1 MALGP
6 SLAGLAEHITGN
18 PYIIFYLALGLHAIN
33 ALSQW
38 FIIPESLLPAQ
49 MDAARRAKRKAGKG
63 HWFIRMFSFFSPLT
77 LLAPLPQNRGD
88 NSQKASEKDWSLTW
102 LALSLAPESLVLGGM
117 QYWYQYAVGKFNW
130 SAEMV
135 GMPLKRNVPILQSRS
150 PAWILY
156 KFHWIHPSTRSS
168 SWATWLAELNLVLC
182 LLLQLIDVLH
192 PAVLKLFASRSQ
204 PVQLPTSPD
213 EPLDA
218 SSSLPHTEPALD
230 SARPHTPAVDLGI
243 AKLSLALLAVVFV
256 LVAVSKDTG
265 TFVAA
270 NALGALAA
278 CYTPTTHS
286 LSMELYTRRG
296 GAPSEAGKLFG
307 AVSVIQTIGCAPF
320 IAQFLRGGL

>member
-6 SLAGLAEHITGN
+6 SLGGLAEHITGN
-18 PYIIFYLALGLHAIN
+18 TYIIFYLALCLHAIN

-49 MDAARRAKRKAGKG
+49 IDAARRARRNRRKG
-63 HWFIRMFSFFSPLT
+63 HWFSRMFGFLSPLT
-77 LLAPLPQNRGD
+77 LLAPLPQKRGD
-88 NSQKASEKDWSLTW
+88 NSQKAPEKDWSLTW

-130 SAEMV
+130 TAEMV
-135 GMPLKRNVPILQSRS
+135 GMPLKQNMPILKSHS

-156 KFHWIHPSTRSS
+156 KFHWIHPSTRPSS
-168 SWATWLAELNLVLC
+168 CATWLAELNLVLC
-182 LLLQLIDVLH
+182 LLLQLIYALH
-192 PAVLKLFASRSQ
+192 PAVLKFFASRSQ

-218 SSSLPHTEPALD
+218 GPSLPHTEPAHD
-230 SARPHTPAVDLGI
+230 SARSHTPAVDLGI
-243 AKLSLALLAVVFV
+243 AKISLALLAVAFV

-286 LSMELYTRRG
+286 LSLELYTRRG
-296 GAPSEAGKLFG
+296 GAPSEAGRLFS

-320 IAQFLRGGL
+320 IAQFWQGGL